1 MINIIKKLFAKSE
14 TNRLQVTKSGAA
26 ADRSLQLAIAM
37 LLLDMSGRDEDYAPE
52 EVGTILRT
60 LVAEF
65 ESGKEAMLEII
76 NDADRERKKKENVNQ
91 GVRLLNDSYNDS
103 QKITIISLLWKVLI
117 ADGKVDK
124 SESRY
129 LEQIKNRLHLTE
141 AQIEAGK
148 LQARKSPVG

>member
-1 MINIIKKLFAKSE
+1 MDWPVFLPLPGFLLTLSLFP
-14 TNRLQVTKSGAA
+14 LPH
-26 ADRSLQLAIAM
+26 L
-37 LLLDMSGRDEDYAPE
+37 
-52 EVGTILRT
+52 
-60 LVAEF
+60 
-65 ESGKEAMLEII
+65 
-76 NDADRERKKKENVNQ
+76 RKKKENVNQ
-91 GVRLLNDSYNDS
+91 GVRLLNDSYKEKK
-103 QKITIISLLWKVLI
+103 KITIISLLWKVLI